1 MNCFVVLL
9 LGVLFFGAVAGL
21 LGWLLTALDFP
32 KFDK

>member
-21 LGWLLTALDFP
+21 LGRLLTAWDFP

>member
-21 LGWLLTALDFP
+21 FGWLLTTWDCP